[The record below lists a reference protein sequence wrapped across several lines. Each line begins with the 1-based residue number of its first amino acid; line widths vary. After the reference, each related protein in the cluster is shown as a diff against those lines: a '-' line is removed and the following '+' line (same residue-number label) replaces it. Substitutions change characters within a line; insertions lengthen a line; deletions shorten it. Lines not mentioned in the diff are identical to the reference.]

1 MDNSEDLQIVVFRL
15 SSEEYALPITKVK
28 DINRFMPLTKMPKSP
43 AFMKGV
49 INLRGEIIP
58 VVDLRERFGLTA
70 NEANDDSRIMI
81 VDFNNQLIGVV
92 VDGVTEVITIPTAE
106 IDIPPA
112 TSKLNIKQV
121 PGIGKFNNRL
131 LILLDIDEVFS
142 AEEVKDLKDLKGMN
156 G

>member
-1 MDNSEDLQIVVFRL
+1 MDNDEDLQIVVFRL

-28 DINRFMPLTKMPKSP
+28 DINRIMPLTKMPKSP

-58 VVDLRERFGLTA
+58 VVDLRERFGLSA
-70 NEANDDSRIMI
+70 NEVTDDSRIMI
-81 VDFNNQLIGVV
+81 VDFNNQLIGII
-92 VDGVTEVITIPTAE
+92 VDGVTEVITIPTAQ

-112 TSKLNIKQV
+112 ASKLNIKQI
-121 PGIGKFNNRL
+121 PGIGKFNKRL

-142 AEEVKDLKDLKGMN
+142 AEEVKDLKGMN

>member
-1 MDNSEDLQIVVFRL
+1 MDNGEDLQIVVFRL

-28 DINRFMPLTKMPKSP
+28 DINRIMPLTKMPKSP

-58 VVDLRERFGLTA
+58 VVDLRERFGLTT
-70 NEANDDSRIMI
+70 NEATDDSRIMI
-81 VDFNNQLIGVV
+81 VDFNNQLIGII
-92 VDGVTEVITIPTAE
+92 VDGVTEVITIPTAQ
-106 IDIPPA
+106 IDIPPSA
-112 TSKLNIKQV
+112 SKLNIKQI
-121 PGIGKFNNRL
+121 PGIGKFNKRL

-142 AEEVKDLKDLKGMN
+142 AEEVKDLKGMN

>member
-1 MDNSEDLQIVVFRL
+1 MDNGEDLQIVVFRL

-28 DINRFMPLTKMPKSP
+28 DINRIMPLTKMPKSP

-70 NEANDDSRIMI
+70 NEATDDSRIMI
-81 VDFNNQLIGVV
+81 VDFNNQLIGII
-92 VDGVTEVITIPTAE
+92 VDGVTEVITIPTAQ
-106 IDIPPA
+106 IDIPPSA
-112 TSKLNIKQV
+112 SKLNIKQI
-121 PGIGKFNNRL
+121 PGIGKFNKRL

-142 AEEVKDLKDLKGMN
+142 AEEVKDLKGMN